1 MAANDDG
8 LEGTDTTD
16 SKGNSAFLPKDE
28 GSIDCSQT
36 KHENLFLYPF
46 GIQSRISF
54 TSDLLLLPIGGD
66 RLRAQRPYR
75 YEIDLLSLLAL
86 HTPFL
91 YSSIVLVYTSCAYK
105 TTL

>member
-8 LEGTDTTD
+8 LEGTGTTD

-66 RLRAQRPYR
+66 RLRAQRA
-75 YEIDLLSLLAL
+75 S
-86 HTPFL
+86 FL
-91 YSSIVLVYTSCAYK
+91 VP
-105 TTL
+105 